1 MFESHERNDAT
12 YPAAQSEGGSG
23 ERNIGQH
30 LRVLLRRKWQFLI
43 SAGLIFGTAMVV
55 ICTLPSRYEASA
67 VIHFGQGADQASD
80 ESAFV
85 RRLLGR
91 KGSVAM
97 QAELITEPRAL
108 EAAARKVALAGWPT
122 VGAKQILE
130 CVRLEGEASGV
141 KVCAEAADP
150 KLAAE
155 VANAVSRVFVDF
167 SDRRRRLEMQES
179 IDLHKAVIAEQVP
192 VIQAKGK
199 EIEQWELENGLP
211 RQSDPLE
218 KINLHVRRLR
228 NRQGEVDNKVLT
240 LKAERQALV
249 AMALGKV
256 SDAAYDSLGNDSE
269 IVRLRRSVSDLQQ
282 QKSEMAMAF
291 KPGHPQ
297 MKLIDMRIARTR
309 RDLVQQQQRVIGAKL
324 VAIDQDAVSLKKQ
337 AVELAKLET
346 IATKQRNEIASAVLK
361 RKALLEDLTKAKRL
375 HEKRL
380 VRLHDAEYGLK
391 TMPKTA
397 KVISAAAPRW
407 EAVYP
412 PRLWYSVIAA
422 GFSVLFGVVL
432 AFSLEH
438 IDRSIKSASQ
448 AEAVLR
454 SPVVGMIPRL
464 SGAGAKNFVG
474 RCRNSDQ
481 NPQSIGAEAYRL
493 IRSSLLFGLKDS
505 QTRTILVTSALP
517 GEGKTT
523 TASNLAISLA
533 AAGKRVCLVEADLRQ
548 PRLCYVFQTADAP
561 GLSDVL
567 AGRCD
572 RRDAMR
578 SSGVENLDLLVA
590 GPVPANPAEM
600 LESTRFSR
608 LLDELA
614 GAYDHVIIDAPPVL
628 AVTDAQVVAARAD
641 QTLLVVEAH
650 RYNRCNGQR
659 AVQRL
664 SRVHASVAGI
674 ILNNVRVKDGEYESQ
689 HVAYQKYAMV

>member
-1 MFESHERNDAT
+1 MFESHERNETT
-12 YPAAQSEGGSG
+12 YTPAQSAGGSG
-23 ERNIGQH
+23 EQNAGQH
-30 LRVLLRRKWQFLI
+30 LRVLLRRKWQFFI

-55 ICTLPSRYEASA
+55 IYTLPSRYEASA
-67 VIHFGQGADQASD
+67 VIHFGQDASQVSG

-85 RRLLGR
+85 RQLLGR
-91 KGSVAM
+91 KGGATM
-97 QAELITEPRAL
+97 QADLITEPQAL
-108 EAAARKVALAGWPT
+108 EAAARKVAIAGWPT

-130 CVRLEGEASGV
+130 CISLEGETSGV
-141 KVCAEAADP
+141 KVCAEAGDP
-150 KLAAE
+150 KLAAV
-155 VANAVSRVFVDF
+155 VANAVSSVFVDL
-167 SDRRRRLEMQES
+167 SDRRRRREMQES
-179 IDLHKAVIAEQVP
+179 IDLHRAVIAEQIP
-192 VIQAKGK
+192 AIQAKGK
-199 EIEQWELENGLP
+199 EIEQWELENGLS
-211 RQSDPLE
+211 QQGDPLE

-228 NRQGEVDNKVLT
+228 NRQGEVDNKMLT
-240 LKAERQALV
+240 LRAERQALV
-249 AMALGKV
+249 AMAGGKV
-256 SDAAYDSLGNDSE
+256 TDASYDSLGNDSE

-282 QKSEMAMAF
+282 QKSEMSMAF

-324 VAIDQDAVSLKKQ
+324 VAIDQDAASLKKQ
-337 AVELAKLET
+337 AVELTQLET
-346 IATKQRNEIASAVLK
+346 ITTRQRNEIASAVLK
-361 RKALLEDLTKAKRL
+361 RKALLEGLTKAKQL

-380 VRLHDAEYGLK
+380 MRLHDAEYGLK

-397 KVISAAAPRW
+397 KVISAATPKL
-407 EAVYP
+407 ESVYP
-412 PRLWYSVIAA
+412 PRLWYSVVAA
-422 GFSVLFGVVL
+422 GFSVLFGLVL

-464 SGAGAKNFVG
+464 SGAGAQNFVG
-474 RCRNSDQ
+474 RCRSSDR

-505 QTRTILVTSALP
+505 SARTILVTSAMP

-548 PRLCYVFQTADAP
+548 PRLCYAFETADAP

-572 RRDAMR
+572 RHGAVR

-590 GPVPANPAEM
+590 GPIPANPAEM
-600 LESTRFSR
+600 LESTRFGR

-614 GAYDHVIIDAPPVL
+614 DVYDRVIIDAPPVL

-650 RYNRCNGQR
+650 RYNRSNGQR

-674 ILNNVRVKDGEYESQ
+674 ILNNVRAEDGEYRSQ
-689 HVAYQKYAMV
+689 YIAYQRYATV